1 MDQSVLLVQEMSQI
15 GLAENKPEGK
25 GATKKLVGQDLNE
38 TGGKCRFRHQ
48 KGRLR
53 HQKGRFRHQK
63 GRLRHQKGRF
73 RHQKGRFRHQ
83 KKLREIARL
92 NLLEK
97 NGIGI

>member
-38 TGGKCRFRHQ
+38 TGGKCRFSHK
-48 KGRLR
+48 KGL
-53 HQKGRFRHQK
+53 
-63 GRLRHQKGRF
+63 L